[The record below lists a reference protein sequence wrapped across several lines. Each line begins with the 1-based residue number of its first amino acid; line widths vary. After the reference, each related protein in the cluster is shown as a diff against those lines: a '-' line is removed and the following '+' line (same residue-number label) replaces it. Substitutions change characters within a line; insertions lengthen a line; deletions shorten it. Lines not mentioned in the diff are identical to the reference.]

1 MPTYSIQ
8 HLAFVSIAS
17 LLAGLLLS
25 SVYHYITKRQWEK
38 QWDWVRSHSITKIAA
53 AVEAGTVKLPY
64 NTKFLVAKIGDAVY
78 LTATKGETC
87 AMDKASEQLVHD
99 LIAIGLPRDGEYGK
113 CSSDLMTINEMKE
126 KGLY

>member
-38 QWDWVRSHSITKIAA
+38 QWDWVRSHSITKITAA
-53 AVEAGTVKLPY
+53 DGDICCGWDCDVNTDDGGVCAVCLAEAV
-64 NTKFLVAKIGDAVY
+64 
-78 LTATKGETC
+78 C
-87 AMDKASEQLVHD
+87 ARCCRQL
-99 LIAIGLPRDGEYGK
+99 
-113 CSSDLMTINEMKE
+113 
-126 KGLY
+126 